1 LKQTY
6 QVKPIGV
13 IRSPY
18 KNLRE
23 TPRQG
28 KLCKT
33 LCEIE
38 VYPEYVE
45 GLEGIEAYRHL
56 IILYWMHR
64 SRRDQVRARPPNAE
78 RERGVFSTRSPDRP
92 NPIGLCLTELVAV
105 EDNRL
110 KVRWLDA
117 LDGSPLL
124 DVKPYQAEIDSP

>member
-1 LKQTY
+1 MKQTY

-23 TPRQG
+23 APRQG
-28 KLCKT
+28 KLCET

-38 VYPEYVE
+38 VYPEYME

-64 SRRDQVRARPPNAE
+64 SQRDKVKARPPNAE
-78 RERGVFSTRSPDRP
+78 GERGVFSTRSPDRP

-105 EDNRL
+105 EENRL

-124 DVKPYQAEIDSP
+124 DMKPYQAEIDSP

>member
-1 LKQTY
+1 MKQTY

-28 KLCKT
+28 KLCET

-64 SRRDQVRARPPNAE
+64 SRRDKVRARPPNAE